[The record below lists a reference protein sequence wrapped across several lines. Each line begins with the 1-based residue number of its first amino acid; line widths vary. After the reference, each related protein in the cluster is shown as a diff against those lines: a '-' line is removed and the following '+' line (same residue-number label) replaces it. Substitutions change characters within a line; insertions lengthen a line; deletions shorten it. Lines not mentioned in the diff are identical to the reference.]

1 MKILVVEDE
10 ERLLESIRE
19 GLVHSGYVVDTAL
32 DGEEGSFMAFTNDY
46 DLIILDINL
55 PKKDGFE
62 ILKEIRGENSEVNV
76 IMLTALSDVD
86 DRVRGFDLGANDYI
100 IKPFHFEELKARIR
114 SLLRRKA
121 TIENSIIEKEGIKF
135 DTTKRIFYINDEEL
149 KLTAKEAGI
158 LEYLFF
164 NIGRYVTTEELL
176 EHIWND
182 DVDLFSNVVRVHMS
196 ALRKKLK
203 SKLGKNII
211 VNEIGKGYMI
221 KWKSLKILKKLLS
234 LSFYFL

>member
-10 ERLLESIRE
+10 EKLLESIRE

-62 ILKEIRGENSEVNV
+62 ILREIRERDKEVNI

-86 DRVRGFDLGANDYI
+86 DRVKGFDLGANDYVL
-100 IKPFHFEELKARIR
+100 KPFHFEELKARIR
-114 SLLRRKA
+114 SLLRRQT
-121 TIENSIIEKEGIKF
+121 TIKDAVIETSGISF
-135 DTTKRIFYINDEEL
+135 DTTKRTFSIDGEIL
-149 KLTAKEAGI
+149 RLTAKEAGI

-164 NIGRYVTTEELL
+164 NLGRYVTTEELM
-176 EHIWND
+176 EHVWND
-182 DVDLFSNVVRVHMS
+182 EVDLFSNVVRVHMS

-203 SKLGKNII
+203 ARLGKNII
-211 VNEIGKGYMI
+211 RNEIGKGYI
-221 KWKSLKILKKLLS
+221 IDEEN
-234 LSFYFL
+234 

>member
-1 MKILVVEDE
+1 MKILLVEDE

-62 ILKEIRGENSEVNV
+62 ILREIRERDREVNI

-86 DRVRGFDLGANDYI
+86 DRVKGFDLGANDYVL
-100 IKPFHFEELKARIR
+100 KPFHFEELKARIR
-114 SLLRRKA
+114 SLLRRQT
-121 TIENSIIEKEGIKF
+121 TIKNAVIETSGISF
-135 DTTKRIFYINDEEL
+135 DTTKRTFSIDGEIL
-149 KLTAKEAGI
+149 RLTAKEAGI

-164 NIGRYVTTEELL
+164 NLGRYVTTEELM
-176 EHIWND
+176 EHVWND
-182 DVDLFSNVVRVHMS
+182 EVDLFSNVVRVHMS

-203 SKLGKNII
+203 ARLGKNII
-211 VNEIGKGYMI
+211 RNEIGKGYI
-221 KWKSLKILKKLLS
+221 IDEEN
-234 LSFYFL
+234 

>member
-1 MKILVVEDE
+1 MKILLVEDE

-55 PKKDGFE
+55 PQKDGFE
-62 ILKEIRGENSEVNV
+62 ILKEIRERDREVNI

-86 DRVRGFDLGANDYI
+86 DRVKGFDLGANDYVL
-100 IKPFHFEELKARIR
+100 KPFHFEELKARIR
-114 SLLRRKA
+114 SLLRRQT
-121 TIENSIIEKEGIKF
+121 TIKNAVIETSGISF
-135 DTTKRIFYINDEEL
+135 DTTKRTFSIDGENL
-149 KLTAKEAGI
+149 RLTAKEAGI

-164 NIGRYVTTEELL
+164 NLGRYVTTEEFM
-176 EHIWND
+176 EHVWND
-182 DVDLFSNVVRVHMS
+182 EVDLFSNVVRVHMS

-203 SKLGKNII
+203 ARLGKNII
-211 VNEIGKGYMI
+211 RNEIGKGYI
-221 KWKSLKILKKLLS
+221 IDEEN
-234 LSFYFL
+234 

>member
-62 ILKEIRGENSEVNV
+62 ILREIREMDREVNI

-86 DRVRGFDLGANDYI
+86 DRVKGFDLGANDYVL
-100 IKPFHFEELKARIR
+100 KPFHFEELKARIR
-114 SLLRRKA
+114 SLLRRQT
-121 TIENSIIEKEGIKF
+121 TIKNAVIETSGISF
-135 DTTKRIFYINDEEL
+135 DTTKRTFSIDGEIL
-149 KLTAKEAGI
+149 RLTAKEAGI

-164 NIGRYVTTEELL
+164 NLGRYVTTEELM
-176 EHIWND
+176 EHVWND
-182 DVDLFSNVVRVHMS
+182 EVDLFSNVVRVHMS

-203 SKLGKNII
+203 ARLGKNII
-211 VNEIGKGYMI
+211 RNEIGKGYI
-221 KWKSLKILKKLLS
+221 IDEEN
-234 LSFYFL
+234 

>member
-1 MKILVVEDE
+1 MKILLVEDE

-62 ILKEIRGENSEVNV
+62 ILREIRERDREVNI

-86 DRVRGFDLGANDYI
+86 DRVKGFDLGANDYVL
-100 IKPFHFEELKARIR
+100 KPFHFEELKARIR
-114 SLLRRKA
+114 SLLRRQT
-121 TIENSIIEKEGIKF
+121 TIKNAVIETSGISF
-135 DTTKRIFYINDEEL
+135 DTTKRTFSIDGENL
-149 KLTAKEAGI
+149 RLTAKEAGI

-164 NIGRYVTTEELL
+164 NLGRYVTTEELM
-176 EHIWND
+176 EHVWND
-182 DVDLFSNVVRVHMS
+182 EVDLFSNVVRVHMS

-203 SKLGKNII
+203 TRLGKNII
-211 VNEIGKGYMI
+211 RNEIGKGYI
-221 KWKSLKILKKLLS
+221 IDEEN
-234 LSFYFL
+234 

>member
-1 MKILVVEDE
+1 MKILLVEDE
-10 ERLLESIRE
+10 EKLLESIRE

-62 ILKEIRGENSEVNV
+62 ILREIRERDREVNI

-86 DRVRGFDLGANDYI
+86 DRVKGFDLGANDYVL
-100 IKPFHFEELKARIR
+100 KPFHFEELKARIR
-114 SLLRRKA
+114 SLLRRQT
-121 TIENSIIEKEGIKF
+121 TIKDAVIETSGISF
-135 DTTKRIFYINDEEL
+135 DTRKRTFSIDGENL

-164 NIGRYVTTEELL
+164 NLGRYVTTEELM
-176 EHIWND
+176 EHVWND
-182 DVDLFSNVVRVHMS
+182 EVDLFSNVVRVHMS

-203 SKLGKNII
+203 ARLGKNII
-211 VNEIGKGYMI
+211 RNEIGKGYI
-221 KWKSLKILKKLLS
+221 IDEEN
-234 LSFYFL
+234 

>member
-10 ERLLESIRE
+10 EKLLESIRE

-62 ILKEIRGENSEVNV
+62 ILREIRERDKEVNI

-86 DRVRGFDLGANDYI
+86 DRVRGFDLGANDYVL
-100 IKPFHFEELKARIR
+100 KPFHFEELKARIR
-114 SLLRRKA
+114 SLLRRQT
-121 TIENSIIEKEGIKF
+121 TIKDAVIETSGISF
-135 DTTKRIFYINDEEL
+135 DTTKRTFSIDGEIL
-149 KLTAKEAGI
+149 RLTAKEAGI

-164 NIGRYVTTEELL
+164 NLGRYVTTEELM
-176 EHIWND
+176 EHVWND
-182 DVDLFSNVVRVHMS
+182 EVDLFSNVVRVHMS

-203 SKLGKNII
+203 ARLGKNII
-211 VNEIGKGYMI
+211 RNEIGKGYI
-221 KWKSLKILKKLLS
+221 IDEEN
-234 LSFYFL
+234 

>member
-1 MKILVVEDE
+1 MKILLVEDE
-10 ERLLESIRE
+10 EKLLETIKE
-19 GLVHSGYVVDTAL
+19 GLVHCGYAVDTAL

-62 ILKEIRGENSEVNV
+62 ILKEVRARDSEVNI

-86 DRVRGFDLGANDYI
+86 DRVKGFDLGANDYVL
-100 IKPFHFEELKARIR
+100 KPFHFEELKARIR
-114 SLLRRKA
+114 SLLRRKT
-121 TIENSIIEKEGIKF
+121 TIKDAVIETKGISF
-135 DTTKRIFYINDEEL
+135 DTTKRTFKIDGENL

-164 NIGRYVTTEELL
+164 NLGRYVTTEELM
-176 EHIWND
+176 EHVWND
-182 DVDLFSNVVRVHMS
+182 EVDIFSNVVRVHMS

-203 SKLGKNII
+203 AKLGKNII
-211 VNEIGKGYMI
+211 RNEIGKGYI
-221 KWKSLKILKKLLS
+221 IDEEN
-234 LSFYFL
+234 

>member
-62 ILKEIRGENSEVNV
+62 ILREIREKDREVNI

-86 DRVRGFDLGANDYI
+86 DRVRGFDLGANDYVL
-100 IKPFHFEELKARIR
+100 KPFHFEELKARIR
-114 SLLRRKA
+114 SLLRRQT
-121 TIENSIIEKEGIKF
+121 TIKNAVIETSGISF
-135 DTTKRIFYINDEEL
+135 DTTKRTFSIDGEIL
-149 KLTAKEAGI
+149 RLTAKEAGI

-164 NIGRYVTTEELL
+164 NLGRYVTTEELM
-176 EHIWND
+176 EHVWND
-182 DVDLFSNVVRVHMS
+182 EVDLFSNVVRVHMS

-203 SKLGKNII
+203 ARLGKNII
-211 VNEIGKGYMI
+211 RNEIGKGYI
-221 KWKSLKILKKLLS
+221 IDEEN
-234 LSFYFL
+234 

>member
-62 ILKEIRGENSEVNV
+62 ILKEIRERDREVNI

-86 DRVRGFDLGANDYI
+86 DRVRGFDLGANDYVL
-100 IKPFHFEELKARIR
+100 KPFHFEELKARIR
-114 SLLRRKA
+114 SLLRRQT
-121 TIENSIIEKEGIKF
+121 TIKNAVIETSGISF
-135 DTTKRIFYINDEEL
+135 DTTKRTFSIDGEIL
-149 KLTAKEAGI
+149 RLTAKEAGI

-164 NIGRYVTTEELL
+164 NLGRYVTTEELM
-176 EHIWND
+176 EHVWND
-182 DVDLFSNVVRVHMS
+182 EVDLFSNVVRVHMS

-203 SKLGKNII
+203 ARLGKNII
-211 VNEIGKGYMI
+211 RNEIGKGYI
-221 KWKSLKILKKLLS
+221 IDEEN
-234 LSFYFL
+234 

>member
-10 ERLLESIRE
+10 EKLLESIRE

-62 ILKEIRGENSEVNV
+62 ILREIRERDREVNI

-86 DRVRGFDLGANDYI
+86 DRVRGFDLGANDYVL
-100 IKPFHFEELKARIR
+100 KPFHFEELKARIR
-114 SLLRRKA
+114 SLLRRQT
-121 TIENSIIEKEGIKF
+121 TIKDAVIETSGISF
-135 DTTKRIFYINDEEL
+135 DTTKRTFSIDGENL
-149 KLTAKEAGI
+149 RLTAKEAGI

-164 NIGRYVTTEELL
+164 NLGRYVTTEELM
-176 EHIWND
+176 EHVWND
-182 DVDLFSNVVRVHMS
+182 EVDLFSNVVRVHMS

-203 SKLGKNII
+203 ARLGKNII
-211 VNEIGKGYMI
+211 RNEIGKGYI
-221 KWKSLKILKKLLS
+221 IDEEN
-234 LSFYFL
+234 

>member
-1 MKILVVEDE
+1 MKILLVEDE

-62 ILKEIRGENSEVNV
+62 ILREIRERDREVNI

-86 DRVRGFDLGANDYI
+86 DRVKGFDLGANDYVL
-100 IKPFHFEELKARIR
+100 KPFHFEELKARIR
-114 SLLRRKA
+114 SLLRRQT
-121 TIENSIIEKEGIKF
+121 TIKNAVIETSGISF
-135 DTTKRIFYINDEEL
+135 DTTKRTFTIDGENL
-149 KLTAKEAGI
+149 RLTAKEAGI

-164 NIGRYVTTEELL
+164 NLGRYVTTEELM
-176 EHIWND
+176 EHVWND
-182 DVDLFSNVVRVHMS
+182 EVDLFSNVVRVHMS

-203 SKLGKNII
+203 ARLGKNII
-211 VNEIGKGYMI
+211 RNEIGKGYI
-221 KWKSLKILKKLLS
+221 IDEEN
-234 LSFYFL
+234 

>member
-62 ILKEIRGENSEVNV
+62 ILREIRERDREVNI
-76 IMLTALSDVD
+76 IMLTALADVD
-86 DRVRGFDLGANDYI
+86 DRVRGFDLGANDYVL
-100 IKPFHFEELKARIR
+100 KPFHFEELKARIR
-114 SLLRRKA
+114 SLLRRQT
-121 TIENSIIEKEGIKF
+121 TIKDAVIETSGISF
-135 DTTKRIFYINDEEL
+135 DTTKRTFSIDGEIL
-149 KLTAKEAGI
+149 RLTAKEAGI

-164 NIGRYVTTEELL
+164 NLGRYVTTEELM
-176 EHIWND
+176 EHVWND
-182 DVDLFSNVVRVHMS
+182 EVDLFSNVVRVHMS

-203 SKLGKNII
+203 ARLGKNII
-211 VNEIGKGYMI
+211 RNEIGKGYI
-221 KWKSLKILKKLLS
+221 IDEEN
-234 LSFYFL
+234 

>member
-1 MKILVVEDE
+1 MKILLVEDE
-10 ERLLESIRE
+10 EKLLETIKE
-19 GLVHSGYVVDTAL
+19 GLVHCGYAVDTAL

-62 ILKEIRGENSEVNV
+62 ILKEVRARDSEVNI

-86 DRVRGFDLGANDYI
+86 DRVKGFDLGANDYVL
-100 IKPFHFEELKARIR
+100 KPFHFEELKARIR
-114 SLLRRKA
+114 SLLRRKT
-121 TIENSIIEKEGIKF
+121 TIKDSVIETKGISF
-135 DTTKRIFYINDEEL
+135 DSTKRTFKIDGENL

-164 NIGRYVTTEELL
+164 NLGRYVTTEELM
-176 EHIWND
+176 EHVWND
-182 DVDLFSNVVRVHMS
+182 EVDIFSNVVRVHMS

-203 SKLGKNII
+203 AKLGKNII
-211 VNEIGKGYMI
+211 RNEIGKGYI
-221 KWKSLKILKKLLS
+221 IDEEN
-234 LSFYFL
+234 

>member
-114 SLLRRKA
+114 SLLRRKT

-211 VNEIGKGYMI
+211 VNEIEKGYMI

>member
-19 GLVHSGYVVDTAL
+19 GLVHSGYIVDTAL

-62 ILKEIRGENSEVNV
+62 ILREIRERDREVNI

-114 SLLRRKA
+114 SLLRRKT

-135 DTTKRIFYINDEEL
+135 DTTKRIFYINDGEL

-221 KWKSLKILKKLLS
+221 K
-234 LSFYFL
+234 

>member
-10 ERLLESIRE
+10 ERLLKSIKE

-32 DGEEGSFMAFTNDY
+32 DGENGSFLAFTNNY

-114 SLLRRKA
+114 SLLRRKT

-221 KWKSLKILKKLLS
+221 K
-234 LSFYFL
+234 

>member
-1 MKILVVEDE
+1 MKILLVEDE

-62 ILKEIRGENSEVNV
+62 ILREIRERDREVNI

-86 DRVRGFDLGANDYI
+86 DRVKGFDLGANDYVL
-100 IKPFHFEELKARIR
+100 KPFHFEELKARIR
-114 SLLRRKA
+114 SLLRRQT
-121 TIENSIIEKEGIKF
+121 TIKNAVIETSGISF
-135 DTTKRIFYINDEEL
+135 DTTKRTFTIDGENL
-149 KLTAKEAGI
+149 RLTAKEAGI

-164 NIGRYVTTEELL
+164 NLGRYVTTEELM
-176 EHIWND
+176 EHVWND
-182 DVDLFSNVVRVHMS
+182 EVDLFSNVVRVHMS

-203 SKLGKNII
+203 ARLGKNII
-211 VNEIGKGYMI
+211 RNEIGKGYI
-221 KWKSLKILKKLLS
+221 IDEED
-234 LSFYFL
+234 

>member
-19 GLVHSGYVVDTAL
+19 GLTHSGYVVDTAL

-62 ILKEIRGENSEVNV
+62 ILREIRERDREVNI
-76 IMLTALSDVD
+76 IMLTALADVD
-86 DRVRGFDLGANDYI
+86 DRVKGFDLGANDYVL
-100 IKPFHFEELKARIR
+100 KPFHFEELKARIR
-114 SLLRRKA
+114 SLLRRQT
-121 TIENSIIEKEGIKF
+121 TIKNAVIETSGISF
-135 DTTKRIFYINDEEL
+135 DTTKRTFSIDGEIL
-149 KLTAKEAGI
+149 RLTAKEAGI

-164 NIGRYVTTEELL
+164 NLGRYVTTEELM
-176 EHIWND
+176 EHVWND
-182 DVDLFSNVVRVHMS
+182 EVDLFSNVVRVHMS

-203 SKLGKNII
+203 SRLGKNII
-211 VNEIGKGYMI
+211 RNEIGKGYI
-221 KWKSLKILKKLLS
+221 IDEEN
-234 LSFYFL
+234 

>member
-1 MKILVVEDE
+1 MKILLVEDE

-46 DLIILDINL
+46 DLIILDIHL

-62 ILKEIRGENSEVNV
+62 ILREIRERDREVNI

-86 DRVRGFDLGANDYI
+86 DRVKGFDLGANDYVL
-100 IKPFHFEELKARIR
+100 KPFHFEELKARIR
-114 SLLRRKA
+114 SLLRRQT
-121 TIENSIIEKEGIKF
+121 TIKNAVIETSGISF
-135 DTTKRIFYINDEEL
+135 DTTKRTFTIDGENL
-149 KLTAKEAGI
+149 RLTAKEAGI

-164 NIGRYVTTEELL
+164 NLGRYVTTEELM
-176 EHIWND
+176 EHVWND
-182 DVDLFSNVVRVHMS
+182 EVDLFSNVVRVHMS

-203 SKLGKNII
+203 ARLGKNII
-211 VNEIGKGYMI
+211 RNEIGKGYI
-221 KWKSLKILKKLLS
+221 IDEEN
-234 LSFYFL
+234 

>member
-1 MKILVVEDE
+1 MEEDKMKILLVEDE
-10 ERLLESIRE
+10 EKLLESIRE

-62 ILKEIRGENSEVNV
+62 ILREIRERDREVNI

-86 DRVRGFDLGANDYI
+86 DRVRGFDLGANDYVL
-100 IKPFHFEELKARIR
+100 KPFHFEELKARIR
-114 SLLRRKA
+114 SLLRRQTTIKNA
-121 TIENSIIEKEGIKF
+121 VIETSGISFDTRKRTFTIEGENL
-135 DTTKRIFYINDEEL
+135 R
-149 KLTAKEAGI
+149 LTAKEAGI

-164 NIGRYVTTEELL
+164 NLGRYVTTEELM
-176 EHIWND
+176 EHVWND
-182 DVDLFSNVVRVHMS
+182 EVDLFSNVVRVHMS

-203 SKLGKNII
+203 ARLGKNII
-211 VNEIGKGYMI
+211 RNEIGKGYI
-221 KWKSLKILKKLLS
+221 IDEEN
-234 LSFYFL
+234 

>member
-1 MKILVVEDE
+1 MEEKKMKILLVEDE
-10 ERLLESIRE
+10 EKLLETIKE
-19 GLVHSGYVVDTAL
+19 GLVHCGYAVDTAL

-62 ILKEIRGENSEVNV
+62 ILKEVRARDSEVNI

-86 DRVRGFDLGANDYI
+86 DRVKGFDLGANDYVL
-100 IKPFHFEELKARIR
+100 KPFHFEELKARIR
-114 SLLRRKA
+114 SLLRRKT
-121 TIENSIIEKEGIKF
+121 TIKDAVIETKGISF
-135 DTTKRIFYINDEEL
+135 DTTKRTFNIKGENL

-164 NIGRYVTTEELL
+164 NLGRYVTTEELM
-176 EHIWND
+176 EHVWND
-182 DVDLFSNVVRVHMS
+182 EVDIFSNVVRVHMS

-203 SKLGKNII
+203 AKLGKNII
-211 VNEIGKGYMI
+211 RNEIGKGYI
-221 KWKSLKILKKLLS
+221 IDEEN
-234 LSFYFL
+234 

>member
-10 ERLLESIRE
+10 EKLLESIRE

-62 ILKEIRGENSEVNV
+62 ILREIRERDREVNI

-86 DRVRGFDLGANDYI
+86 DRVKGFDLGANDYVL
-100 IKPFHFEELKARIR
+100 KPFHFEELKARIR
-114 SLLRRKA
+114 SLLRRQT
-121 TIENSIIEKEGIKF
+121 TIKNAVIETSGISF
-135 DTTKRIFYINDEEL
+135 DTTKRTFSIDGEIL
-149 KLTAKEAGI
+149 RLTAKEAGI

-164 NIGRYVTTEELL
+164 NLGRYVTTEELM
-176 EHIWND
+176 EHVWND
-182 DVDLFSNVVRVHMS
+182 EVDLFSNVVRVHMS

-203 SKLGKNII
+203 ARLGKNII
-211 VNEIGKGYMI
+211 RNEIGKGYI
-221 KWKSLKILKKLLS
+221 IDEKN
-234 LSFYFL
+234 

>member
-1 MKILVVEDE
+1 MKILLVEDE
-10 ERLLESIRE
+10 EKLLETIKE
-19 GLVHSGYVVDTAL
+19 GLVHCGYAVDTAL

-62 ILKEIRGENSEVNV
+62 ILKEVRARDSEVNI

-86 DRVRGFDLGANDYI
+86 DRVKGFDLGANDYVL
-100 IKPFHFEELKARIR
+100 KPFHFEELKARIR
-114 SLLRRKA
+114 SLLRRKT
-121 TIENSIIEKEGIKF
+121 TIKDAVIETKGISF
-135 DTTKRIFYINDEEL
+135 DTTKRTFNIKGENL

-164 NIGRYVTTEELL
+164 NLGRYVTTEELM
-176 EHIWND
+176 EHVWND
-182 DVDLFSNVVRVHMS
+182 EVDIFSNVVRVHMS

-203 SKLGKNII
+203 AKLGKNII
-211 VNEIGKGYMI
+211 RNEIGKGYI
-221 KWKSLKILKKLLS
+221 IDEEN
-234 LSFYFL
+234 

>member
-19 GLVHSGYVVDTAL
+19 GLTHSGYVVDTAL

-62 ILKEIRGENSEVNV
+62 ILREIREKDREVNI

-86 DRVRGFDLGANDYI
+86 DRVRGFDLGANDYVL
-100 IKPFHFEELKARIR
+100 KPFHFEELKARIR
-114 SLLRRKA
+114 SLLRRQT
-121 TIENSIIEKEGIKF
+121 TIKNAVIETNGISF
-135 DTTKRIFYINDEEL
+135 DTTKRTFTIDGEIL
-149 KLTAKEAGI
+149 RLTAKEAGI
-158 LEYLFF
+158 LEFLFF
-164 NIGRYVTTEELL
+164 NLGRYVTTEELM
-176 EHIWND
+176 EHVWND
-182 DVDLFSNVVRVHMS
+182 EVDLFSNVVRVHMS

-203 SKLGKNII
+203 ARLGKNII
-211 VNEIGKGYMI
+211 RNEIGKGYI
-221 KWKSLKILKKLLS
+221 IDEEN
-234 LSFYFL
+234 

>member
-1 MKILVVEDE
+1 MEEDKMKILLVEDE

-62 ILKEIRGENSEVNV
+62 ILREIRERDREVNI

-86 DRVRGFDLGANDYI
+86 DRVRGFDLGANDYVL
-100 IKPFHFEELKARIR
+100 KPFHFEELKARIR
-114 SLLRRKA
+114 SLLRRQT
-121 TIENSIIEKEGIKF
+121 TIKNAVIETSGISF
-135 DTTKRIFYINDEEL
+135 DTTKRTFSIDGEIL
-149 KLTAKEAGI
+149 RLTAKEAGI

-164 NIGRYVTTEELL
+164 NLGRYVTTEELM
-176 EHIWND
+176 EHVWND
-182 DVDLFSNVVRVHMS
+182 EVDLFSNVVRVHMS

-203 SKLGKNII
+203 ARLGKNII
-211 VNEIGKGYMI
+211 RNEIGKGYI
-221 KWKSLKILKKLLS
+221 IDEEN
-234 LSFYFL
+234 

>member
-19 GLVHSGYVVDTAL
+19 GLVHSGYVVDTVL

-62 ILKEIRGENSEVNV
+62 ILREIRERDREVNI

-86 DRVRGFDLGANDYI
+86 DRVRGFDLGANDYVL
-100 IKPFHFEELKARIR
+100 KPFHFEELKARIR
-114 SLLRRKA
+114 SLLRRQT
-121 TIENSIIEKEGIKF
+121 TIKDAVIETSGISF
-135 DTTKRIFYINDEEL
+135 DTTKRTFTIDGENL
-149 KLTAKEAGI
+149 RLTAKEAGI

-164 NIGRYVTTEELL
+164 NLGRYVTTEELM
-176 EHIWND
+176 EHVWND
-182 DVDLFSNVVRVHMS
+182 EVDLFSNVVRVHMS

-203 SKLGKNII
+203 ARLGKNII
-211 VNEIGKGYMI
+211 RNEIGKGYI
-221 KWKSLKILKKLLS
+221 IDEEN
-234 LSFYFL
+234 